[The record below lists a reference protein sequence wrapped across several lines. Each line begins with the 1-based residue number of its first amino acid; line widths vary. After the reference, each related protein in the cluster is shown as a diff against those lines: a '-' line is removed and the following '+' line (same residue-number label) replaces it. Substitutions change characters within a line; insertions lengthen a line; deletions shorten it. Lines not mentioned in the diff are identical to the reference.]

1 MARLKKNLP
10 QNELGLDAFR
20 KANEDAAGLSLDQL
34 SQAFSQ
40 MLSTGEDP
48 YADNST
54 SADAELQLT
63 ADSSPEDSRAE
74 QPTVTH
80 CEVSPQTILEAM
92 LFVGSPTNEP
102 LRSEQ
107 VASLMRGVRAAEID
121 QLVETLN
128 ERYEE
133 RGCPYTIVS
142 EGAGYRMT
150 LRPEFHRVRDR
161 FYGKAKQAKLSQA
174 AIEILSLVAYNQ
186 PLSADDV
193 NRARGTPSGAILS
206 QLVRREL
213 LRLDRSD
220 PEHRR
225 GRYFTTPRFLQVFGL
240 SSIDELPRSDDAPAP
255 AEPGSAS

>member
-1 MARLKKNLP
+1 MARLHKKSP
-10 QNELGLDAFR
+10 HSELGLDAFR
-20 KANEDAAGLSLDQL
+20 QANEDAAGLSLDQL

-48 YADNST
+48 YAEDAANST
-54 SADAELQLT
+54 TELQ
-63 ADSSPEDSRAE
+63 
-74 QPTVTH
+74 PTEGRIGDEGSEEPAVDR

-107 VASLMRGVRAAEID
+107 VAALMRGVRPAEID

-128 ERYEE
+128 LQYQQ

-150 LRPEFHRVRDR
+150 LRPEFSRVRDR
-161 FYGKAKQAKLSQA
+161 FYGKVKQAKLSQA

-193 NRARGTPSGAILS
+193 NRARGTPNGTILS

-213 LRLDRSD
+213 LKLDRSD
-220 PEHRR
+220 PEFRR
-225 GRYFTTPRFLQVFGL
+225 GRYYTTPRFLQIFGL
-240 SSIDELPRSDDAPAP
+240 ANIDELPRSDDASAP
-255 AEPGSAS
+255 A